1 MVRTPYGP
9 FATTLTAQPG
19 GDAVLPAAGGLQL
32 QPTSC
37 SPKQAVLPVRF
48 EAQRLLTVVPLHSTG
63 VSMKKAIQQFLRDEE
78 GAAAIEYALLVGLIS
93 IMVIGGATLAGT
105 SIQTIFTTISGALS
119 DASKNTGKTPAG
131 G

>member
-1 MVRTPYGP
+1 
-9 FATTLTAQPG
+9 
-19 GDAVLPAAGGLQL
+19 
-32 QPTSC
+32 
-37 SPKQAVLPVRF
+37 
-48 EAQRLLTVVPLHSTG
+48 
-63 VSMKKAIQQFLRDEE
+63 MKKAIQQFLRDEE